1 MSEQEPGGEAHGIR
15 LAIAVPEPHDARLAH
30 EAARH
35 GHEVVATADDADGM
49 ARSLAVA
56 RPDAVIVWATARYLG
71 YALLSECDAH
81 GVRVLAVVS
90 DDQQRRYAN
99 GIGLYDL
106 VDAEAPWSEFE
117 QLARG
122 GRPAVDEQR
131 EHRGTV
137 VAVWGPAGSPG
148 RTTLAVGIAAEIA
161 AAGFTVALCDVDTH
175 SASVAPVLGLMD
187 EAPGFA
193 AACRLAGAESLTR
206 AELERIGQRHGS
218 AGNASTEAGFWVLTG
233 IGQPSRWPELSGER
247 VVATIA
253 ECRRWVDYVVVDT
266 ASSLE
271 NDEEISSDMFAPRRN
286 AATLAAIRE
295 ADHIV
300 AVASADPVGLSRFLR
315 AYGDLADVA
324 VTLSVTV
331 VANKVRAS
339 AIGLGP
345 AGQVS
350 QTLSRFG
357 GIDAPVLVPWDLQ
370 ATDAA
375 LLSAR
380 TLVEVAPKSAARLAI
395 KRLVYDRMLPA
406 TAVRRRS
413 VAGSRLWRR

>member
-1 MSEQEPGGEAHGIR
+1 MR
-15 LAIAVPEPHDARLAH
+15 LAIAAPEPHDARLARD
-30 EAARH
+30 AARH
-35 GHEVVATADDADGM
+35 GHEIVATADDADGM
-49 ARSLAVA
+49 VQAIAVA
-56 RPDAVIVWATARYLG
+56 APDVVIVWATPRHLS
-71 YALLSECDAH
+71 YALLAECDAR
-81 GVRVLAVVS
+81 GVRVIAVVS
-90 DDQQRRYAN
+90 DDGQRRYAN

-106 VDAEAPWSEFE
+106 VDAAADWPQFE
-117 QLARG
+117 SAARG
-122 GRPAVDEQR
+122 ERPAADEPPDS
-131 EHRGTV
+131 RGTV
-137 VAVWGPAGSPG
+137 VAVWGPAGAPG
-148 RTTLAVGIAAEIA
+148 RTTLAIGIAAEIA

-175 SASVAPVLGLMD
+175 SASVAPALGLMD

-193 AACRLAGAESLTR
+193 AACRLAGADSLSR
-206 AELERIGQRHGS
+206 AELERIGQRHESPDG
-218 AGNASTEAGFWVLTG
+218 GFWVLTG

-253 ECRRWVDYVVVDT
+253 ECRRWVDYVVLDT

-271 NDEEISSDMFAPRRN
+271 NDEEISSDLFAPRRN
-286 AATLAAIRE
+286 AATLAAVRE

-324 VTLSVTV
+324 VTVSITV

-339 AIGLGP
+339 AIGLAP
-345 AGQVS
+345 SGQVN

-375 LLSAR
+375 VLAAQ
-380 TLVEVAPKSAARLAI
+380 TLPETAPKSPARLAM
-395 KRLVYDRMLPA
+395 KRLVYDRLLPVS
-406 TAVRRRS
+406 AVRRRS

>member
-1 MSEQEPGGEAHGIR
+1 MR
-15 LAIAVPEPHDARLAH
+15 LAIAVPEPHDARLTR

-35 GHEVVATADDADGM
+35 GHDIVATADDADAL
-49 ARSLAVA
+49 ARALALA
-56 RPDAVIVWATARYLG
+56 APEAVIVWATARYLS
-71 YALLSECDAH
+71 YALLAECDAH
-81 GVRVLAVVS
+81 GVRVLAVVA
-90 DDQQRRYAN
+90 DDQQRRYAT

-106 VDAEAPWSEFE
+106 VDAAADWTQFEVAARSELAPT
-117 QLARG
+117 
-122 GRPAVDEQR
+122 AVPPES
-131 EHRGTV
+131 RGTV

-193 AACRLAGAESLTR
+193 AACRLAGADSLTR
-206 AELERIGQRHGS
+206 SELERIGQRHDTSDG
-218 AGNASTEAGFWVLTG
+218 GFWVLTG

-253 ECRRWVDYVVVDT
+253 ECRRWVDYVVLDT

-324 VTLSVTV
+324 VTLSITV

-345 AGQVS
+345 AGQVQ

-357 GIDAPVLVPWDLQ
+357 GIDTPVLVPWDLQ

-375 LLSAR
+375 VLTAR
-380 TLVEVAPKSAARLAI
+380 TLPEAAPKSPTRLAVR
-395 KRLVYDRMLPA
+395 RLVSERLLPA
-406 TAVRRRS
+406 SAVRRRS

>member
-1 MSEQEPGGEAHGIR
+1 MR
-15 LAIAVPEPHDARLAH
+15 LAIAVPQPHDARLARD
-30 EAARH
+30 AARH
-35 GHEVVATADDADGM
+35 GHEIVATADDADGM
-49 ARSLAVA
+49 VQAIAVA
-56 RPDAVIVWATARYLG
+56 APDAVIVWATPRHLS
-71 YALLSECDAH
+71 YALLAECDAR
-81 GVRVLAVVS
+81 GVRVIAVVS
-90 DDQQRRYAN
+90 DDGQRRYAN

-106 VDAEAPWSEFE
+106 VDAAADWPQFE
-117 QLARG
+117 SAARG
-122 GRPAVDEQR
+122 ERPAADEPLDS
-131 EHRGTV
+131 RGTV
-137 VAVWGPAGSPG
+137 VAVWGPAGAPG
-148 RTTLAVGIAAEIA
+148 RTTLAIGIAAEIA

-175 SASVAPVLGLMD
+175 SASVAPALGLMD

-193 AACRLAGAESLTR
+193 AACRLAGADSLSR
-206 AELERIGQRHGS
+206 AELERIGQRHESPDG
-218 AGNASTEAGFWVLTG
+218 GFWVLTG

-253 ECRRWVDYVVVDT
+253 ECRRWVDYVVLDT

-271 NDEEISSDMFAPRRN
+271 NDEEISSDLFAPRRN

-324 VTLSVTV
+324 VTVSITV

-339 AIGLGP
+339 AIGLAP
-345 AGQVS
+345 SGQVN

-375 LLSAR
+375 VLTAR
-380 TLVEVAPKSAARLAI
+380 TLPETAPKSPARLAM
-395 KRLVYDRMLPA
+395 KRLVYDRLLPVS
-406 TAVRRRS
+406 AVRRRS

>member
-1 MSEQEPGGEAHGIR
+1 MR
-15 LAIAVPEPHDARLAH
+15 LAIAVPEPHDARLARD
-30 EAARH
+30 AARH
-35 GHEVVATADDADGM
+35 GHEIVATADDADGM
-49 ARSLAVA
+49 VQAIAVA
-56 RPDAVIVWATARYLG
+56 APDAVIVWATPRQLS
-71 YALLSECDAH
+71 YALLAECDAR
-81 GVRVLAVVS
+81 GVRVIAVVS
-90 DDQQRRYAN
+90 DDGQRRYAN

-106 VDAEAPWSEFE
+106 VDAAADWPQFE
-117 QLARG
+117 TAARG
-122 GRPAVDEQR
+122 ERPAADEPLDS
-131 EHRGTV
+131 RGTV
-137 VAVWGPAGSPG
+137 VAVWGPAGAPG
-148 RTTLAVGIAAEIA
+148 RTTLAIGIAAEIA

-175 SASVAPVLGLMD
+175 SASVAPALGLMD

-193 AACRLAGAESLTR
+193 AACRLAGADSLSR
-206 AELERIGQRHGS
+206 AELERIGQRHES
-218 AGNASTEAGFWVLTG
+218 ADGGFWVLTG

-253 ECRRWVDYVVVDT
+253 ECRRWVDYVVLDT

-271 NDEEISSDMFAPRRN
+271 NDEEISSDLFAPRRN

-324 VTLSVTV
+324 VTVSITV

-339 AIGLGP
+339 AIGLAP
-345 AGQVS
+345 SGQVN

-375 LLSAR
+375 VLTAR
-380 TLVEVAPKSAARLAI
+380 TLPETAPKSPARLAM
-395 KRLVYDRMLPA
+395 KRLVYDRLLPVS
-406 TAVRRRS
+406 AVRRRS

>member
-1 MSEQEPGGEAHGIR
+1 MR
-15 LAIAVPEPHDARLAH
+15 LAIAAPEPHDARLARD
-30 EAARH
+30 AARH
-35 GHEVVATADDADGM
+35 GHEIVATADDADGM
-49 ARSLAVA
+49 VQAIAVA
-56 RPDAVIVWATARYLG
+56 APDAVIVWATPRHLS
-71 YALLSECDAH
+71 YALLAECDAR
-81 GVRVLAVVS
+81 GVRVIAVVS
-90 DDQQRRYAN
+90 DDGQRRYAN

-106 VDAEAPWSEFE
+106 VDAAADWPQFE
-117 QLARG
+117 SAARG
-122 GRPAVDEQR
+122 ERPAADEPLDS
-131 EHRGTV
+131 RGTV
-137 VAVWGPAGSPG
+137 VAVWGPAGAPG
-148 RTTLAVGIAAEIA
+148 RTTLAIGIAAEIA

-175 SASVAPVLGLMD
+175 SASVAPALGLMD

-193 AACRLAGAESLTR
+193 AACRLAGADSLSR
-206 AELERIGQRHGS
+206 AELERIGQRHES
-218 AGNASTEAGFWVLTG
+218 PAGGFWVLTG

-253 ECRRWVDYVVVDT
+253 ECRRWVDYVVLDT

-271 NDEEISSDMFAPRRN
+271 NDEEISSDLFAPRRN

-324 VTLSVTV
+324 VTVSITV

-339 AIGLGP
+339 AIGLAP
-345 AGQVS
+345 SGQVN

-375 LLSAR
+375 VLTAR
-380 TLVEVAPKSAARLAI
+380 TLPETAPKSPARLAM
-395 KRLVYDRMLPA
+395 KRLVYDRLLPVS
-406 TAVRRRS
+406 AVRRRS

>member
-1 MSEQEPGGEAHGIR
+1 MTPMR
-15 LAIAVPEPHDARLAH
+15 LAIAVPEPHDARLAR

-35 GHEVVATADDADGM
+35 GHEVVATADDADGV
-49 ARSLAVA
+49 AQILAVA
-56 RPDAVIVWATARYLG
+56 GPDAVIVWAAPRYLSYG
-71 YALLSECDAH
+71 LLAECDAH
-81 GVRVLAVVS
+81 GVRVVAVVS
-90 DDQQRRYAN
+90 DDQQRRYAT

-106 VDAEAPWSEFE
+106 VDAAADWGQFE
-117 QLARG
+117 TAALG
-122 GRPAVDEQR
+122 GRPPADAPDES
-131 EHRGTV
+131 RGRV

-161 AAGFTVALCDVDTH
+161 AAGFAVALCDVDTH
-175 SASVAPVLGLMD
+175 SASVAPVLGLLD

-193 AACRLAGAESLTR
+193 AACRLAGADSLTR
-206 AELERIGQRHGS
+206 AELERIGQRHETPEG
-218 AGNASTEAGFWVLTG
+218 GFWVLTG

-253 ECRRWVDYVVVDT
+253 ECRRWVDYIVVDT

-271 NDEEISSDMFAPRRN
+271 NDEEISSDVFAPRRN
-286 AATLAAIRE
+286 AATLAALRE

-315 AYGDLADVA
+315 AYGELADVA
-324 VTLSVTV
+324 VTLSITV

-339 AIGLGP
+339 AIGLAP
-345 AGQVS
+345 AGQVI

-375 LLSAR
+375 VLTAR
-380 TLVEVAPKSAARLAI
+380 TLPDSAPKSPMRLAV
-395 KRLVYDRMLPA
+395 KRLVYDRLLPA
-406 TAVRRRS
+406 NAVRRRS
-413 VAGSRLWRR
+413 VAGSRLWHR

>member
-1 MSEQEPGGEAHGIR
+1 MR
-15 LAIAVPEPHDARLAH
+15 LAIAVPEPHDARLARD
-30 EAARH
+30 AARH
-35 GHEVVATADDADGM
+35 GHEIVATADDADGM
-49 ARSLAVA
+49 VQAIAVA
-56 RPDAVIVWATARYLG
+56 APDAVIVWATPRHLS
-71 YALLSECDAH
+71 YALLAECDAR
-81 GVRVLAVVS
+81 GVRVIAVVS
-90 DDQQRRYAN
+90 DDGQRRYAN

-106 VDAEAPWSEFE
+106 VDAAADWPQFE
-117 QLARG
+117 SAARG
-122 GRPAVDEQR
+122 ERPAADEPLDS
-131 EHRGTV
+131 RGTV
-137 VAVWGPAGSPG
+137 VAVWGSAGAPG
-148 RTTLAVGIAAEIA
+148 RTTLAIGIAAEIA

-175 SASVAPVLGLMD
+175 SASVAPALGLMD

-193 AACRLAGAESLTR
+193 AACRLAGADSLSK
-206 AELERIGQRHGS
+206 AELERIGQRHES
-218 AGNASTEAGFWVLTG
+218 ADGGFWVLTG

-253 ECRRWVDYVVVDT
+253 ECRRWVDYVVLDT

-271 NDEEISSDMFAPRRN
+271 NDEEISSDLFAPRRN

-324 VTLSVTV
+324 VTVSITV

-339 AIGLGP
+339 AIGLAP
-345 AGQVS
+345 SGQVN

-375 LLSAR
+375 VLTAR
-380 TLVEVAPKSAARLAI
+380 TLPETAPKSPARLAM
-395 KRLVYDRMLPA
+395 KRLVYDRLLPVS
-406 TAVRRRS
+406 AVRRRS

>member
-1 MSEQEPGGEAHGIR
+1 MR
-15 LAIAVPEPHDARLAH
+15 LAIAVPEPHDARLTR

-35 GHEVVATADDADGM
+35 GHDIVATADDADAL
-49 ARSLAVA
+49 ARALALA
-56 RPDAVIVWATARYLG
+56 APEAVIVWATARYLS
-71 YALLSECDAH
+71 YALLAECDAH
-81 GVRVLAVVS
+81 GVRVLAVVA
-90 DDQQRRYAN
+90 DDQQRRYAT

-106 VDAEAPWSEFE
+106 VDAAADWTQFEVAARSELSPAAAPPES
-117 QLARG
+117 
-122 GRPAVDEQR
+122 
-131 EHRGTV
+131 RGTV

-193 AACRLAGAESLTR
+193 AACRLAGADSLTR
-206 AELERIGQRHGS
+206 SELERIGQRHDTSDG
-218 AGNASTEAGFWVLTG
+218 GFWVLTG

-253 ECRRWVDYVVVDT
+253 ECRRWVDYVVLDT

-324 VTLSVTV
+324 VTLSITV

-345 AGQVS
+345 AGQVQ

-357 GIDAPVLVPWDLQ
+357 GIDTPVLVPWDLQ

-375 LLSAR
+375 VLTAR
-380 TLVEVAPKSAARLAI
+380 TLPEAAPKSPTRLAVR
-395 KRLVYDRMLPA
+395 RLVSERLLPA
-406 TAVRRRS
+406 SAVRRRS

>member
-1 MSEQEPGGEAHGIR
+1 MR
-15 LAIAVPEPHDARLAH
+15 LAIAAPEPHDARLARD
-30 EAARH
+30 AARH
-35 GHEVVATADDADGM
+35 GHEIVATADDADGM
-49 ARSLAVA
+49 VQAIAVA
-56 RPDAVIVWATARYLG
+56 APDAVIVWATPRHLS
-71 YALLSECDAH
+71 YALLAECDAR
-81 GVRVLAVVS
+81 GVRVIAVVS
-90 DDQQRRYAN
+90 DDGQRRYAN

-106 VDAEAPWSEFE
+106 VDAAADWPQFE
-117 QLARG
+117 TSARG
-122 GRPAVDEQR
+122 ERPAADEPLDS
-131 EHRGTV
+131 RGTV
-137 VAVWGPAGSPG
+137 VAVWGPAGAPG
-148 RTTLAVGIAAEIA
+148 RTTLAIGIAAEIA

-175 SASVAPVLGLMD
+175 SASVAPALGLMD

-193 AACRLAGAESLTR
+193 AACRLAGADSLSR
-206 AELERIGQRHGS
+206 AELERIGQRHES
-218 AGNASTEAGFWVLTG
+218 ADGGFWVLTG

-253 ECRRWVDYVVVDT
+253 ECRRWVDYVVLDT

-271 NDEEISSDMFAPRRN
+271 NDEEISSDLFAPRRN

-324 VTLSVTV
+324 VTVSITV

-339 AIGLGP
+339 AIGLAP
-345 AGQVS
+345 SGQVN

-375 LLSAR
+375 VLTAR
-380 TLVEVAPKSAARLAI
+380 TLPETAPKSPARLAM
-395 KRLVYDRMLPA
+395 KRLVYDRLLPVS
-406 TAVRRRS
+406 AVRRRS